1 MASKLFP
8 LRVDSFSEER
18 QSNLER
24 FALLKVYQ
32 YPLSI
37 LKEPDCLKSVKT
49 METNIA
55 TKSKKNKGLKIF

>member
-1 MASKLFP
+1 MASKFFP

-18 QSNLER
+18 QSNLKR

-32 YPLSI
+32 DPLSI
-37 LKEPDCLKSVKT
+37 LKEPDCLKT

-55 TKSKKNKGLKIF
+55 IKSKKTKV